1 MIADAS
7 LRWICTALFTFA
19 AGWCLFRVVS
29 ASASSVRIG
38 HGLHLS
44 MCTAMI
50 AMAWPWGDSVPLLP
64 QGVFFSAATVWF
76 TVSAFGIRSATK
88 NSIAGASAH
97 GSMTNIYHA
106 VMMAAMVWMLAVM
119 AGGVPG
125 TVAHHHT
132 VDSVQTELHSH
143 TTGMSAGA
151 HANAAPEPA
160 WVSAVSLAAALA
172 FGAAAIIW
180 LHRMFVVDQQV
191 AMAPAG
197 RRTGATTLPGSRLE
211 TVSASSEVAMAAGMA
226 IMFGVM

>member
-1 MIADAS
+1 
-7 LRWICTALFTFA
+7 
-19 AGWCLFRVVS
+19 
-29 ASASSVRIG
+29 
-38 HGLHLS
+38 
-44 MCTAMI
+44 
-50 AMAWPWGDSVPLLP
+50 
-64 QGVFFSAATVWF
+64 
-76 TVSAFGIRSATK
+76 
-88 NSIAGASAH
+88 
-97 GSMTNIYHA
+97 
-106 VMMAAMVWMLAVM
+106 
-119 AGGVPG
+119 
-125 TVAHHHT
+125 
-132 VDSVQTELHSH
+132 
-143 TTGMSAGA
+143 MSAGA